1 MVTQF
6 EKRRTRKTKIYNCMV
21 LTSQVTVEF
30 ADEARRLNTLEKAEL
45 LQRLAAALD
54 RVSEDVKGL
63 TLLLGAGYGM
73 DAQGRV
79 RLYHRDS
86 ALMWSR

>member
-1 MVTQF
+1 M
-6 EKRRTRKTKIYNCMV
+6 
-21 LTSQVTVEF
+21 EF
-30 ADEARRLNTLEKAEL
+30 ADEARHLDTVEKAEL

-54 RVSEDVKGL
+54 RVSEDVRGL
-63 TLLLGAGYGM
+63 TLLLGGGYGM

-86 ALMWSR
+86 ALMWSG